1 MRGVYTY
8 MRTILLIDDEQ
19 RMLDLIELFLIPH
32 GFKCIKETSGKKAL
46 EILKKEKV
54 SLVLLDIMMPEMDG
68 WEVCE
73 KIREFSDVPVIM
85 LTARTDKLD
94 LVKGLESGADDYIT
108 KPFDERE
115 LSARVNAL
123 LRRFPEEEKEA
134 EMIIYGDFRLD
145 KETYSL
151 QFRDLKVPLTLK
163 EFFIVEALISRPTKT
178 YTREQL
184 LHAAWDYN
192 TYTDI
197 RTVDSH
203 IRNLR
208 DKLKTTG
215 FPIDEFLKT
224 VWGIGYKW
232 N

>member
-1 MRGVYTY
+1 MKTV
-8 MRTILLIDDEQ
+8 LLIDDEQ
-19 RMLDLIELFLIPH
+19 RMLNLIELFLIPH
-32 GFKCIKETSGKKAL
+32 GFRCIKETKGETAL
-46 EILKKEKV
+46 KTLKKEEV

-73 KIREFSDVPVIM
+73 KIRAFSDVPVIM
-85 LTARTDKLD
+85 LTARSDKQD
-94 LVKGLESGADDYIT
+94 LVKGLDCGADDYIT

-115 LSARVNAL
+115 LLARVNAL
-123 LRRFPEEEKEA
+123 LRRMPERKKAKIVVEGDFKLNKEA
-134 EMIIYGDFRLD
+134 
-145 KETYSL
+145 YSL
-151 QFRDLKVPLTLK
+151 QYQAAKVPLTLK
-163 EFFIVEALISRPTKT
+163 EFYIIEALISRPTKT
-178 YTREQL
+178 FTREQL

-208 DKLKTTG
+208 DKLKTAG

-232 N
+232 R

>member
-1 MRGVYTY
+1 
-8 MRTILLIDDEQ
+8 MRTILLIDDEK

-32 GFKCIKETSGKKAL
+32 GFRCIKETNGQAAI
-46 EILKKEKV
+46 ETLKHENIN
-54 SLVLLDIMMPEMDG
+54 LVLLDIMMPEIDG
-68 WEVCE
+68 WEVCR

-85 LTARTDKLD
+85 LTARSDKLD
-94 LVKGLESGADDYIT
+94 LVKGLDTGADDYIT
-108 KPFDERE
+108 KPFDEGE
-115 LSARVNAL
+115 LVARVKAL
-123 LRRFPEEEKEA
+123 LRRIPADELDAEK
-134 EMIIYGDFRLD
+134 IIYGDYKLD

-151 QFRDLKVPLTLK
+151 QFNDLKVQLTLK
-163 EFFIVEALISRPTKT
+163 EFYIVEALISRPNKT
-178 YTREQL
+178 FTREQL
-184 LHAAWDYN
+184 LFSAWEYN

-208 DKLKTTG
+208 EKLKTAG
-215 FPIDEFLKT
+215 FPSDEFLRT

>member
-1 MRGVYTY
+1 

-32 GFKCIKETSGKKAL
+32 GFKCIKETSGQKAL
-46 EILKKEKV
+46 GILKKEKV

-123 LRRFPEEEKEA
+123 LRRFPKEEKET

-151 QFRDLKVPLTLK
+151 QFRNLKVPLKLK